1 MNING
6 QNIAVN
12 FFDTSGDAAF
22 AGIRQDFYKDT
33 QGVILMCD
41 LSN

>member
-22 AGIRQDFYKDT
+22 AGIRQDF
-33 QGVILMCD
+33 
-41 LSN
+41 

>member
-6 QNIAVN
+6 TNIAVN

-22 AGIRQDFYKDT
+22 AGIRKDF
-33 QGVILMCD
+33 
-41 LSN
+41 